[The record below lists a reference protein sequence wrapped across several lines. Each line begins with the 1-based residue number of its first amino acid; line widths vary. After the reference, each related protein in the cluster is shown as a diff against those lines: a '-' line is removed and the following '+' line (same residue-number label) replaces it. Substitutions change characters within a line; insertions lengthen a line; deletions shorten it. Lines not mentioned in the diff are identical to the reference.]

1 MSFYVFLCLGW
12 EMVFFSKHL
21 RAAPQT
27 RRAWKN
33 DMFWPAESDMSLQP
47 LYKAGAKLGQPGKSR
62 SVPLPN
68 NLKFSNKMFGKLPP
82 NPTVLAW
89 TCRANCRVEQLP
101 PSRFTLEKCLR
112 WDFIQVCC
120 LNQLQHEYKLII
132 WQTVYALRRYM
143 MLFLSLSLVVG
154 MYSSLALPITVS

>member
-1 MSFYVFLCLGW
+1 MIKWQVVYVWLGKW
-12 EMVFFSKHL
+12 WSCFFPCFSQRTKHL
-21 RAAPQT
+21 RAAPTQT
-27 RRAWKN
+27 RRAASHALFLCLTISSFQAGNLWK
-33 DMFWPAESDMSLQP
+33 AAS
-47 LYKAGAKLGQPGKSR
+47 KSNR
-62 SVPLPN
+62 
-68 NLKFSNKMFGKLPP
+68 FGL
-82 NPTVLAW
+82 NMLEQT
-89 TCRANCRVEQLP
+89 VEQLP

-154 MYSSLALPITVS
+154 MYSSLALPITLS